1 MKSMTGFGRAERID
15 DEVHAVVEI
24 KSVNNRYLDISM
36 SLPGSLSPLEP
47 MIREAISRVALRG
60 RVEVF
65 VRVREL
71 GGEITV
77 HVDQGA
83 VAGYL
88 SAISD
93 LKEKTG
99 VDDQLRLEHL
109 LSLDGVL
116 SVERLQ
122 DRDRYWAVI
131 EPLLNDALR
140 DFEATRC
147 TEGERLGHDIERQ
160 LGRIAT
166 AVDGIAESAPKM
178 EQQVK
183 ENLRN
188 RFSEVVGDS
197 VEETRLL
204 AEIAVQLSR
213 VSINEEIVRLRAH
226 LDSFRSTAAGDG
238 QVGKRLDFLCQ
249 EVHREINTTG
259 SKSVILDI
267 SRHVVEAK
275 DALEN
280 VREQLRNVE

>member
-1 MKSMTGFGRAERID
+1 MTSMTGFGRAERID

-47 MIREAISRVALRG
+47 QIREEIARVVLRG

-71 GGEITV
+71 GGELSV
-77 HVDQGA
+77 HVDRGA
-83 VAGYL
+83 VEGYL
-88 SAISD
+88 AAIAD
-93 LKEKTG
+93 LKEKTD
-99 VDDQLRLEHL
+99 VNDPVRLEHL

-116 SVERLQ
+116 SVERVQ
-122 DRDRYWAVI
+122 DRERYWTI
-131 EPLLNDALR
+131 IKPLLDAALEELQASR
-140 DFEATRC
+140 RR
-147 TEGERLGHDIERQ
+147 EGARLAEDIERQ
-160 LGRIAT
+160 VSRISA
-166 AVDGIAESAPKM
+166 AVDQIEQHAPAM
-178 EQQVK
+178 ERQVRD
-183 ENLRN
+183 NLRN
-188 RFSEVVGDS
+188 RFAEVVGDS

-213 VSINEEIVRLRAH
+213 VSINEEIVRLHAH
-226 LDSFRSTAAGDG
+226 LDSFRSDATSEG
-238 QVGKRLDFLCQ
+238 QIGKRLDFLCQ

-259 SKSVILDI
+259 SKSVVLDI
-267 SRHVVEAK
+267 SRQVVEAK